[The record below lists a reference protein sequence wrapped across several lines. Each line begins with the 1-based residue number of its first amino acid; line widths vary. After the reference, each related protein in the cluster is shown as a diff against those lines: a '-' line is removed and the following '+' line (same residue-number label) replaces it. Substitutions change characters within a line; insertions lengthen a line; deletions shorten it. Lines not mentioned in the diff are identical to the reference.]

1 MCARAR
7 VLMCIRDV
15 CAHVL
20 IVTLYHCVFI
30 GVCDVENVNFS
41 QQADEAAIRNLYM
54 HVYTLCVRMCA
65 FVCVVHHPFTRLFT
79 IFSSYLYDLQLLSTP
94 V

>member
-1 MCARAR
+1 MCVRAH

-20 IVTLYHCVFI
+20 IVTLFHCVFI
-30 GVCDVENVNFS
+30 EVCDVENVNFS

-54 HVYTLCVRMCA
+54 HVYTLCVRVCA
-65 FVCVVHHPFTRLFT
+65 FVCVWYTIRLPDYSPSFPH
-79 IFSSYLYDLQLLSTP
+79 ISMIYS
-94 V
+94 